1 MNFAHFDM
9 LMCNLAFL
17 AKGAAFLALTTLK
30 LQNTEITWLEI
41 PNGPNDKE
49 KSLIFLLRISG
60 LQNDLWDLRLPFS
73 IFLAFLMSFK
83 ANKIKN
89 CEIQEKLH
97 FLKFLERFF
106 PNWS

>member
-49 KSLIFLLRISG
+49 KSLIF
-60 LQNDLWDLRLPFS
+60 
-73 IFLAFLMSFK
+73 
-83 ANKIKN
+83 
-89 CEIQEKLH
+89 CT
-97 FLKFLERFF
+97 
-106 PNWS
+106 